1 MNIDKDLG
9 ICIKDKN
16 SKVLS
21 QNEIC
26 VSHCGNLVGEVCNK
40 GCMSNYNCDAP
51 LPLNNGMKLIK
62 NAKTD
67 KGNVDAVIINNAETI
82 TTLLYDLKPRE
93 ELIEN
98 DLQDLEQYRLTKTEK
113 IILQLILNGQTKKE
127 ITKSLY
133 ISEATIK
140 THLNNIYK
148 KLPEK
153 WQLLKLRNG

>member
-1 MNIDKDLG
+1 MKIEKDLG
-9 ICIKDKN
+9 ICIKDKD
-16 SKVLS
+16 SKVIS

-26 VSHCGNLVGEVCNK
+26 ISHCGDLAGQICNK
-40 GCMSNYNCDAP
+40 GCMTNYNCDAP

-62 NAKTD
+62 NAKTE
-67 KGNVDAVIINNAETI
+67 KGSVDAVIISNGETI

-98 DLQDLEQYRLTKTEK
+98 DLQDLEQYHLTKTEK
-113 IILQLILNGQTKKE
+113 TILRMILNGLTKRE
-127 ITKSLY
+127 IIKQLF

-153 WQLLKLRNG
+153 WQVLKSRNG